1 MPNGKNI
8 TKNTIPENSITA
20 PGIFEF
26 FFLENLVLLSI
37 NTPLNLEFSVSNTR
51 KAIKFQVLIEE
62 QAGLQLSPQTF
73 PADLQKKLQISK
85 YFHHYLFFNNFIFA
99 KDLNL
104 LSFLL

>member
-37 NTPLNLEFSVSNTR
+37 NTPLNLGFSARNTR

-62 QAGLQLSPQTF
+62 QAELQPSPQTCQKSF
-73 PADLQKKLQISK
+73 RSVKYSVVIIDLVYM
-85 YFHHYLFFNNFIFA
+85 YFLVCIEV
-99 KDLNL
+99 
-104 LSFLL
+104 